1 MSLTMCGLLGLVILI
16 LASRYGYN
24 IGYMDGYKQ
33 CVEDKQCTE
42 DINKKDRTNKTG
54 TN

>member
-1 MSLTMCGLLGLVILI
+1 MSLTMCGLLGLAILI

-33 CVEDKQCTE
+33 CTE
-42 DINKKDRTNKTG
+42 DINKKDRTNKTSA
-54 TN
+54 N

>member
-1 MSLTMCGLLGLVILI
+1 MCGLVGLAILI

-42 DINKKDRTNKTG
+42 DKINKTSAN
-54 TN
+54 